1 MLDERKT
8 SITAPVNGLSASDP
22 FSDPPFELS
31 ELLISLRRHL
41 HMHPELG
48 LQERE
53 TSRFIRNV
61 LEMHGLHVRGPV
73 AGTGIYVDIEGGHP
87 GPRIGYRADMDALPI
102 QDGKRTEY
110 ASQNPGVAHLC
121 GHDAHT
127 SIGIGV
133 ALLLHRVREH
143 LHGGVRVFFQP
154 NEEGIPSGAP
164 LMIRDGIL
172 DGLQAAYAIHVD
184 PTLPVGQYGLI
195 NGPATASADRFRI
208 VVKGPATGHSARP
221 HLAID
226 TIWVATQIMNAI
238 YQLVGRISDARNSAV
253 VAICLIHG
261 GDAFNVIPAEV
272 AFGGTL
278 RCTISEDRETLK
290 EYIVQTAGHIAALY
304 DANVE
309 VDFDAGAPAVQN
321 DPRIITNVRETIH
334 ELYSDDAV
342 HDIERPSMG
351 AEDFSFYLDHVPGVL
366 IRVGTSSGPET
377 SYPLHDSCFDVDEAA
392 LAPAAQLMARTLF
405 NHLRKKPLS

>member
-1 MLDERKT
+1 MFDERKSSLT
-8 SITAPVNGLSASDP
+8 TPVNGLGANP
-22 FSDPPFELS
+22 LFIDPPFDLS
-31 ELLISLRRHL
+31 HLLISLRRHL

-48 LQERE
+48 LQEKE
-53 TSRFIRNV
+53 TSRFIASV

-73 AGTGIYVDIEGGHP
+73 AGTGLYVDIEGGRP
-87 GPRIGYRADMDALPI
+87 GPRIGYRADIDALPI

-110 ASQNPGVAHLC
+110 ASQKPGVAHLC

-127 SIGIGV
+127 SVGIGV
-133 ALLLHRVREH
+133 ALLLNLVREH
-143 LHGGVRVFFQP
+143 LPGSVRVFFQP

-164 LMIRDGIL
+164 LMIHDGVL
-172 DGLQAAYAIHVD
+172 EGLQAAYAIHVD
-184 PTLPVGQYGLI
+184 PTLPVGTFGLI

-221 HLAID
+221 HLTVD

-278 RCTISEDRETLK
+278 RCTISEDRERLK
-290 EYIVQTAGHIAALY
+290 EYIVQTAGHVASLY
-304 DANVE
+304 HARVE
-309 VDFDAGAPAVQN
+309 TDFDSGAPSVMN
-321 DPRIITNVRETIH
+321 DPRIVRNMRESIH
-334 ELYSDDAV
+334 ELFSESAV

-351 AEDFSFYLDHVPGVL
+351 AEDFAFYLEHVPGML
-366 IRVGTSSGPET
+366 LRVGTSSGPET
-377 SYPLHDSCFDVDEAA
+377 SFPLHDSCFDVDESA
-392 LAPAAQLMARTLF
+392 LAPTAQLMARALI
-405 NHLRKKPLS
+405 NHLEKNPVS